1 MSREDRTTA
10 PAVPESRHGAAITED
25 EYEAL
30 LADIPSV
37 RESNGVA
44 TVLSA
49 DDYFKVIRK
58 QDTRPAFWKFS
69 DVMKTLD
76 RLAQEPLREAERRFC
91 TTINSDTG
99 ELMGATPFI
108 FLGWQLIHP
117 GEVVRPHRHSSVAVY
132 HMLQGRGY
140 TVVQEAGS
148 TWSKFHWEKGDTL
161 ACPAWAYHAH
171 YAEGDED
178 TLMYVVQDMPML
190 AANRTLFWEEPL
202 GQEHIRHMVVGT
214 SPSWSVT
221 RDLGRQDGANGDSSG
236 SEGTTNGS
244 SNGTSSRSAN
254 GTSG

>member
-1 MSREDRTTA
+1 MSDPENLAGA
-10 PAVPESRHGAAITED
+10 PAAPESRHGAAITEA

-30 LADIPSV
+30 LASMPSV
-37 RESNGVA
+37 RETNEVA
-44 TVLSA
+44 SVLSA

-69 DVMKTLD
+69 DVMNTLN

-132 HMLQGRGY
+132 HMLQGRGH
-140 TVVQEAGS
+140 TVVQESGS
-148 TWSKFHWEKGDTL
+148 SWSKFHWEKGDTL

-190 AANRTLFWEEPL
+190 AASRTLFWEEPL

-221 RDLGRQDGANGDSSG
+221 RDPAGHDGISGRSDGLDGASK
-236 SEGTTNGS
+236 
-244 SNGTSSRSAN
+244 
-254 GTSG
+254 